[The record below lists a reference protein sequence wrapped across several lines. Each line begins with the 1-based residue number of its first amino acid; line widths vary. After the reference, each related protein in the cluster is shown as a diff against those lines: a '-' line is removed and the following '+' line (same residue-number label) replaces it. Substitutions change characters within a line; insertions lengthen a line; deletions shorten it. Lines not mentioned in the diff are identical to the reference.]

1 VDGYKAAVSDEEDDD
16 EAIEQH
22 LQSILEDEIDEY
34 NAVKD
39 NALLDKAGKGKRRGR
54 ARQDEGEEEEEIYPL
69 DLTSSDEEEDGGRR
83 HSKKKPLPTGLE
95 SGDEEDE
102 ELKMS
107 DEDEDDDDDGDL
119 FGTKE
124 SQLGIPD
131 SRAWGKKARIFH
143 NTDYIDQDF
152 GGFEGSDAEM
162 AEQEELEAKEIQKRL
177 TAELEENDFLSLIPV
192 VKKPQKSSGSK
203 EAKSKEILKID
214 FDNLSI
220 GEKKKLIER
229 ECPEVVHMLDE
240 YKDKLKDARN
250 IRQTLEEVE
259 AADAILHQFYQSK
272 FHAILNY
279 CINISYYLYLRATSP
294 TNCKGHPVIK
304 RILQF
309 RRLLDELSKFDPSK
323 YVRPEGKPEA
333 DSKEPRPKKKKV
345 ERDVPLSAGD
355 SNPAPDVQFQ
365 FGDESDD
372 NEDVLQE
379 KRGITYAIAKN
390 KGLTPRRKKEQRNP
404 RVKHREKYRK
414 AKIRRKGQ
422 VRTVR
427 TEMQRYGG
435 EATGIKSH
443 LTKSVK
449 LK

>member
-1 VDGYKAAVSDEEDDD
+1 
-16 EAIEQH
+16 
-22 LQSILEDEIDEY
+22 
-34 NAVKD
+34 
-39 NALLDKAGKGKRRGR
+39 
-54 ARQDEGEEEEEIYPL
+54 
-69 DLTSSDEEEDGGRR
+69 
-83 HSKKKPLPTGLE
+83 
-95 SGDEEDE
+95 
-102 ELKMS
+102 
-107 DEDEDDDDDGDL
+107 
-119 FGTKE
+119 
-124 SQLGIPD
+124 
-131 SRAWGKKARIFH
+131 
-143 NTDYIDQDF
+143 
-152 GGFEGSDAEM
+152 M

-177 TAELEENDFLSLIPV
+177 TAELDENDFMSLIPV
-192 VKKPQKSSGSK
+192 VKKPQKSSGGGGSK

-240 YKDKLKDARN
+240 YKDKIKEARTL
-250 IRQTLEEVE
+250 RQKLEKVE
-259 AADAILHQFYQSK
+259 AADPILQQFYQSK

-294 TNCKGHPVIK
+294 TNCKGHPVVK

-309 RRLLDELSKFDPSK
+309 RRLLDEISKFDPSK
-323 YVRPEGKPEA
+323 YVRPDEKPDVA
-333 DSKEPRPKKKKV
+333 TTEPSRKKKKV
-345 ERDVPLSAGD
+345 ERDISLSTRVSDG
-355 SNPAPDVQFQ
+355 APDVKFQ
-365 FGDESDD
+365 FGGESDD
-372 NEDVLQE
+372 NDDVLQE

-443 LTKSVK
+443 VTKSVK